1 MRRILLSGV
10 FVLATGAVFAQQANV
25 TKYTAPLAGKVVLS
39 DVDDKYT
46 AQVFNVEASEPDG
59 EADKERLE
67 EAKKKSAMMF
77 PRKMRT
83 AQKKTT
89 AAPSPVVTIDFIADS
104 MTGVPPDNYMAIS
117 KDDKAVSVVN
127 SLITTIDGKTG
138 KISKRTSLKAY
149 SVSAGLNTF
158 NDRRFDPKIIFDPV
172 ADRYISVMLNST
184 NNLNYIV
191 IGFSQSSDPEGGWNF
206 YKFYGDYKSDT
217 TWFDYPTI
225 AFTKD
230 EFFLSGN
237 KIRFGASW
245 ELGFSESV
253 IYQIDKKSGYDGD
266 TALTYQIWDGI
277 NYGGKAIRNLFP
289 VKASWDMT
297 GPEQYFLSNRNFD
310 VQNDTMFLIKLPDV
324 ISSGNKNLTI
334 QVLQTP
340 VKYGMPPNGRQP
352 DTSAV
357 LATNDARVLGAMLV
371 DDEIQFVSTS
381 VHPGNGSA
389 AILHGIISDFKNN
402 PSISYADFITVDT
415 LDFGYPN
422 ISFVGNGWGLNQAL
436 ISFNYTG
443 PNDYPGLGAVL
454 FDGSQYSDLVRVKEG
469 TGSIK
474 VLSQKDQR
482 WGDYTGSQVDWNAQG
497 AVWIEGI
504 YGRSDNLYGNWMA
517 RLSSP
522 LLNVKEQSK
531 PNNNIKVYPNPA
543 SEFLDMNFTLQEEGV
558 IKFAIIDVQGRVV
571 DNILEQKCE
580 KGKNILRFNIGTL
593 PAGTYFLKAQDVDGG
608 SVMTQR
614 FVKQ

>member
-1 MRRILLSGV
+1 MRIYLLSGILL
-10 FVLATGAVFAQQANV
+10 LAGSSVYAQNANV
-25 TKYTAPLAGKVVLS
+25 TRHTAKLEGTVVLA

-46 AQVFNVEASEPDG
+46 AQVYNVEAPETDG
-59 EADKERLE
+59 DAEKVKLRKAKE
-67 EAKKKSAMMF
+67 KSALLF
-77 PRKMRT
+77 PRKQRNL
-83 AQKKTT
+83 QKKTT
-89 AAPSPVVTIDFIADS
+89 AAPSPVVTIDFVADS
-104 MTGVPPDNYMAIS
+104 MTGIPPDNYMAIS
-117 KDDKAVSVVN
+117 KQDKAVSVVN
-127 SLITTIDGKTG
+127 SIISVIDGKTG
-138 KISKRTSLKAY
+138 QMTSRKGLKAY
-149 SVSAGLNTF
+149 SIAVGLNGF
-158 NDRRFDPKIIFDPV
+158 DDRRYDPKIIYDPE
-172 ADRYISVMLNST
+172 ADRYISVMLNSRDA
-184 NNLNYIV
+184 LNYIV
-191 IGFSQSSDPEGGWNF
+191 VAFSQTNDPEGAWNF
-206 YKFYGDYKSDT
+206 YKFYGNYKSDT

-237 KIRFGASW
+237 KIKFAASW

-253 IYQIDKKSGYDGD
+253 IYQIDKKSGYNGD

-277 NYGGKAIRNLFP
+277 TYGGKAIRNLFP
-289 VKASWDMT
+289 VKAGWDMT

-310 VQNDTMFLIKLPDV
+310 VQNDTMFLMKIPDV
-324 ISSGNKNLTI
+324 ISSGNTNLTMEVI
-334 QVLQTP
+334 QTP

-352 DTSAV
+352 DTSAT

-371 DDEIQFVSTS
+371 YDEIQFVSTS
-381 VHPGNGSA
+381 VHPGNGSS
-389 AILHGIISDFKNN
+389 AILHGIIKDYETTPN
-402 PSISYADFITVDT
+402 ITYADFITIDT

-443 PNDYPGLGAVL
+443 PNDFPGMGAVL
-454 FDGSQYSDLVRVKEG
+454 FDGSQYSDMVRIKEG

-474 VLSQKDQR
+474 ILPQKAQR
-482 WGDYTGSQVDWNAQG
+482 WGDYTGSQVDWNALG
-497 AVWIEGI
+497 AVWVEGI
-504 YGRSDNLYGNWMA
+504 FGRSDNQYGNWMA

-543 SEFLDMNFTLQEEGV
+543 SN
-558 IKFAIIDVQGRVV
+558 IIDMDFVLDEAGIVKFSVLDIQGRVV
-571 DNILEQKCE
+571 DNILEQKCK

-593 PAGTYFLKAQDVDGG
+593 PAGTYILKAVDTKGGDV
-608 SVMTQR
+608 MAQR

>member
-1 MRRILLSGV
+1 MRRILLSGA
-10 FVLATGAVFAQQANV
+10 FLLMMNGAFAQQANV
-25 TKYTAPLAGKVVLS
+25 TKHTAKLAGQVVMS

-46 AQVFNVEASEPDG
+46 AQVFNTEAPDPDG
-59 EADKERLE
+59 EAEKVKLM
-67 EAKKKSAMMF
+67 EAKAKSALLF
-77 PRKMRT
+77 PRKRT
-83 AQKKTT
+83 NDQKKTT
-89 AAPSPVVTIDFIADS
+89 AAPTPVVTIDFVADS
-104 MTGVPPDNYMAIS
+104 MTGIPPDNYMAIS
-117 KDDKAVSVVN
+117 KGDKAISVVN
-127 SLITTIDGKTG
+127 SIISVLDGKTG
-138 KISKRTSLKAY
+138 QMTSRKGLKAF
-149 SVSAGLNTF
+149 SIAAGLNGF
-158 NDRRFDPKIIFDPV
+158 DDRRYDPKVIYDPE
-172 ADRYISVMLNST
+172 ADRFICVMLNSRDA
-184 NNLNYIV
+184 LNYIV
-191 IGFSQSSDPEGGWNF
+191 IAFSQTNDPTGAWNF
-206 YKFYGDYKSDT
+206 YKFYGNYKNDS

-237 KIRFGASW
+237 KIKFAASW

-253 IYQIDKKSGYDGD
+253 IYQIDKKSGYNGD

-277 NYGGKAIRNLFP
+277 GYNGKSIRNLFP

-310 VQNDTMFLIKLPDV
+310 VQNDTMFLIRIPDV
-324 ISSGNKNLTI
+324 ISSGNTNLTMK
-334 QVLQTP
+334 VMQTP
-340 VKYGMPPNGRQP
+340 IKYGMPPNGRQP

-357 LATNDARVLGAMLV
+357 LATNDARVLGAMLAY
-371 DDEIQFVSTS
+371 DEIQFVSTS
-381 VHPGNGSA
+381 VHPNNGSS
-389 AILHGIISDFKNN
+389 AIMHGIIKDYTTT
-402 PSISYADFITVDT
+402 PTVSYADFITVDT

-443 PNDYPGLGAVL
+443 PNDFPGLGAVL
-454 FDGSQYSDLVRVKEG
+454 FDGSQYSDMVRVKQG

-504 YGRSDNLYGNWMA
+504 YGRADKQYGNWMA

-522 LLNVKEQSK
+522 LLNVKTQTK
-531 PNNNIKVYPNPA
+531 PNNNIQVYPNPA
-543 SEFLDMNFTLQEEGV
+543 SLFIDMKFDLKEEGV
-558 IKFAIIDVQGRVV
+558 IKFTILDMQGRVV
-571 DNILEQKCE
+571 DDILQQECE
-580 KGKNILRFNIGTL
+580 EGNNILRFNIGTL
-593 PAGTYFLKAQDVDGG
+593 PAGTYILKAFDADGG
-608 SVMTQR
+608 NVMAQR